1 MAIVN
6 REFTYRRQIK
16 VSRSDLAAAEEG
28 RKTCTIRL
36 GVAHVDEPTIN
47 LTDGAN
53 SLRVK
58 IASVST
64 ERFRDLS
71 EGHAR
76 CEGFRTVEELWADL
90 RTYYPQIDADQPV
103 TIIRFERFTDR

>member
-6 REFTYRRQIK
+6 REFTYRGRIK

-36 GVAHVDEPTIN
+36 GVAHVDEPTID

-71 EGHAR
+71 EEHAR
-76 CEGFRTVEELWADL
+76 CEGFITVEELQADL

-103 TIIRFERFTDR
+103 TIIRFERFIDR